1 MDWLHPDIIMYEKVC
16 VLRDTDFPHYKNVYS
31 FGMIKVILK
40 DGTKDVA
47 HPPAFT
53 DCCSISFRGLMKKAC
68 HIATHYKIHLGNK
81 DFFKAVYVLGD

>member
-1 MDWLHPDIIMYEKVC
+1 
-16 VLRDTDFPHYKNVYS
+16 
-31 FGMIKVILK
+31 MINVILK

-68 HIATHYKIHLGNK
+68 QIATHYKIHLGNK
-81 DFFKAVYVLGD
+81 DFFKAINVLDY

>member
-1 MDWLHPDIIMYEKVC
+1 MCPSRYRLSSLQECLLFWNDQRH
-16 VLRDTDFPHYKNVYS
+16 
-31 FGMIKVILK
+31 LK

-68 HIATHYKIHLGNK
+68 QIATHYKIHLGNK